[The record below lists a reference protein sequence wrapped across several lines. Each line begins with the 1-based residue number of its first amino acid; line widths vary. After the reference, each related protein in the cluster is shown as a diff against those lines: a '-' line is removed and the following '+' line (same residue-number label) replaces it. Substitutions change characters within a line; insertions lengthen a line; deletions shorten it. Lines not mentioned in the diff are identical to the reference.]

1 MTEKIL
7 AAQALSERTRKNLL
21 EAMRGEAFA
30 FAKYK
35 LFARQ
40 ARKHGHHDLAALFD
54 KAADQKYME
63 HFTGLADLLEL
74 AGTDE
79 QDVTAAIAS
88 ESFEVDTF
96 YKHFADT
103 AREDGDDRVARRFEE
118 IRRDEAYHQLAFQEA
133 LIKLQTRDRLMKGAP
148 RRNSRAREDSVLP
161 AGD

>member
-7 AAQALSERTRKNLL
+7 AEQALSERSRKNLL

-40 ARKHGHHDLAALFD
+40 ARKHGHNDLAVLFD
-54 KAADQKYME
+54 KTADQEYME
-63 HFTGLADLLEL
+63 HFMELADLLEL
-74 AGTDE
+74 VGTDE
-79 QDVTAAIAS
+79 QDVTNAIAG

-96 YKHFADT
+96 YKRFADE
-103 AREDGDDRVARRFEE
+103 AREDGDDRVAHRFEE

-133 LIKLQTRDRLMKGAP
+133 LIKLQTRDRIMRGAA
-148 RRNSRAREDSVLP
+148 RRNSKAHDY
-161 AGD
+161 